1 MPGWQEKIIREVPQ
15 ALIRFLLFSGTF
27 LFIRIR
33 DVGIIVQTGVLK
45 RNTLRKILDFTIK
58 IGGEIQ
64 KAGI

>member
-1 MPGWQEKIIREVPQ
+1 MPGWHEKISGEVPQ

-33 DVGIIVQTGVLK
+33 DVVIIVQRCVLK
-45 RNTLRKILDFTIK
+45 QNTLRKILDFTIK

-64 KAGI
+64 KAEI